1 MHNQIKR
8 DQWGESGGGGGIS
21 CTPSKDFEKFG
32 HKNVLKLEIE
42 EPLNFLTTSI
52 EVPTSK

>member
-1 MHNQIKR
+1 MHIQIKR
-8 DQWGESGGGGGIS
+8 DQWGERGGGGGIS
-21 CTPSKDFEKFG
+21 CTPSKDFKKFG

-42 EPLNFLTTSI
+42 EPLNFLTTPI